1 MTNQNIPHP
10 ARHCAL
16 RLKAKS
22 NHLDNKNQP
31 ILTTVTKLRQNLNT
45 NLATNTTFHDARK
58 FFKQNFANNEWKP
71 SPINYSMSLE
81 QHLRKLEVSTNGPGF
96 TRLNER
102 LNNLIAKAS
111 IETGMLHLTCL
122 HTSASLTINEN
133 ADPRV
138 LKDLQ
143 AWMDAVVPQDGKG
156 PINGEGRRRFYS
168 HDDEGDD
175 DMPAH
180 IRTALT
186 SQTISLSIDNGKML
200 LGIWQGVYL
209 WEHRAIPHTR
219 RISCHIIGETSDL
232 LRPVQSDR

>member
-1 MTNQNIPHP
+1 M
-10 ARHCAL
+10 
-16 RLKAKS
+16 
-22 NHLDNKNQP
+22 
-31 ILTTVTKLRQNLNT
+31 RQNSNT

-102 LNNLIAKAS
+102 LNDLIAKAS
-111 IETGMLHLTCL
+111 IETGILHLTCL

-186 SQTISLSIDNGKML
+186 SQTISLSIDNGK
-200 LGIWQGVYL
+200 
-209 WEHRAIPHTR
+209 
-219 RISCHIIGETSDL
+219 IINT
-232 LRPVQSDR
+232 